1 MSDPVLGSE
10 TGWIG
15 VFTRHEAEGAI
26 PNGTRVVK
34 ARRESGDATPVG
46 TCGTVLGSVNAAF
59 LGQDA
64 PDGWEEI
71 TYAYF
76 VEWADR
82 PNVAVGVM
90 DWKIER
96 AS

>member
-1 MSDPVLGSE
+1 VSKPILDSE
-10 TGWIG
+10 DGWIG
-15 VFTRHEAEGAI
+15 VFTRHEAVGAM

-34 ARRESGDATPVG
+34 VRGESGDATALG
-46 TCGTVLGSVNAAF
+46 TCGTVLGSLDAEF
-59 LGQDA
+59 LGERV
-64 PDGWEEI
+64 PDGWETI

-90 DWKIER
+90 DWKIE
-96 AS
+96 AQ